1 MWFPFLL
8 NGGIKR
14 YNRLNNAIYKTIRKI
29 KSRTT
34 QIDCEEKEVENVQS
48 MELNIMLVFREVHKS
63 HLSKSNV
70 ISFDSMRFTRRKRWN
85 TFLLNR
91 IYRLFSLSRR
101 NLMASYFSEYHRSSE
116 VFFRSVN
123 ATIHFKLILIHI
135 HIG

>member
-63 HLSKSNV
+63 HLSKCN
-70 ISFDSMRFTRRKRWN
+70 IIRFDE
-85 TFLLNR
+85 
-91 IYRLFSLSRR
+91 IYEKKKMKHVSIK
-101 NLMASYFSEYHRSSE
+101 SY
-116 VFFRSVN
+116 
-123 ATIHFKLILIHI
+123 L
-135 HIG
+135 